1 MVETTATI
9 QCKSLWN
16 ESRQNRFLFEKV
28 WDSKKGRLLVIS
40 KTAGMDDGVEQTVT
54 QLIITNN
61 LSELGYGGFALCNL
75 VSDLTGK
82 EKKVNSENMKFVSEM
97 LKSKDYAGVV
107 ICWGSHEKFPE
118 YLKQEA
124 EKILETVRKSKKEN
138 VFRITDGVTTG
149 FCHPLSPRVR
159 NNFLLAK
166 VQL

>member
-1 MVETTATI
+1 
-9 QCKSLWN
+9 
-16 ESRQNRFLFEKV
+16 
-28 WDSKKGRLLVIS
+28 
-40 KTAGMDDGVEQTVT
+40 
-54 QLIITNN
+54 
-61 LSELGYGGFALCNL
+61 
-75 VSDLTGK
+75 
-82 EKKVNSENMKFVSEM
+82 MKFVSEM